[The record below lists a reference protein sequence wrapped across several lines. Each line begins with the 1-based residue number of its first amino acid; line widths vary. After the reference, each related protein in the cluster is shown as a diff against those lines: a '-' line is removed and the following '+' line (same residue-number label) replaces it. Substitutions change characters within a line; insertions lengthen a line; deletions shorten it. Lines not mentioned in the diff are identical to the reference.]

1 VAGRAAARGRHA
13 LEPAGDLVGAPASGI
28 RLADGSHL
36 MGVELPKVITL
47 RLPAELYEE
56 VREQAHQERRS
67 MNGLLLLAV
76 EEYLA
81 ARTLA
86 EVAQE
91 PQPGKEPE

>member
-1 VAGRAAARGRHA
+1 
-13 LEPAGDLVGAPASGI
+13 
-28 RLADGSHL
+28 